1 MTVIRV
7 VARGLRGLA
16 VGVALLIVAVPVL
29 LVALAS
35 RIVLVLGFVLLVLLA
50 LVALAAAIFEIN
62 GGHGT
67 VSLAHLATLIHL
79 PELRHDVGVYLRRV
93 EAPGP
98 VAWVSVGAGVGA
110 VIVGLLLLA
119 GVFVPRRERLIALG
133 ETERGPMFARRRA
146 LARVAAA
153 LAEQPRGVS
162 QARARARPRRG
173 GRGGTVRVRATR
185 EAPRERRQT
194 EREIGERLTP
204 LSEPFELAARVNA
217 RRVTDDRGRVQ

>member
-35 RIVLVLGFVLLVLLA
+35 RIVLVLGFVLLTLLA

-67 VSLAHLATLIHL
+67 VSLAHLAALIHL
-79 PELRHDVGVYLRRV
+79 PDLRHYVGVYLRRA

-110 VIVGLLLLA
+110 VVVGLLLLA
-119 GVFVPRRERLIALG
+119 GMLVPRRERLIALG

-153 LAEQPRGVS
+153 LAEQPRGVT

-173 GRGGTVRVRATR
+173 GRGGTIRVRATR
-185 EAPRERRQT
+185 EALRERRQT
-194 EREIGERLTP
+194 EREIEERLTP
-204 LSEPFELAARVNA
+204 LSEPFELAARVDA
-217 RRVTDDRGRVQ
+217 RRVTDDRRVQ

>member
-79 PELRHDVGVYLRRV
+79 PDLRHYVGVYLRRV

-110 VIVGLLLLA
+110 VVVGLLLLA

-133 ETERGPMFARRRA
+133 ETERGPMLARRRA

-153 LAEQPRGVS
+153 LAEQPRGVT

-185 EAPRERRQT
+185 EALRERRQT
-194 EREIGERLTP
+194 EREIEERLAP
-204 LSEPFELAARVNA
+204 LSEPFELAARVDA
-217 RRVTDDRGRVQ
+217 RRVTDDRRVQ